1 MTLLGFYVLF
11 GLPAIALGVA
21 FGALWLTRRSFDQEV
36 RREAAA
42 AEAKRGS

>member
-11 GLPAIALGVA
+11 GLPAIALGIA
-21 FGALWLTRRSFDQEV
+21 FGALWLTKRSYDQEL

-42 AEAKRGS
+42 AEVERGS